1 MVAVAKRRAYG
12 TVLAMRVELASQLG
26 FDALLAVANTR
37 HGPEAVRPVAPPPS
51 LRTATGYERLRSA
64 RATRDL
70 LVASAKGIPPGLP
83 AGGDLLRL
91 RDIREAARALAE
103 GDTRGYERRLAKL
116 LSHGAYRVNGRA
128 EVRSEG
134 GAWAGFVGDLAIVLV
149 ALRPLARRLRIC
161 HNPRCGW
168 TFIDRT
174 RNESQV
180 WCETQR
186 CGDRMRVRRARSRRT
201 YA

>member
-1 MVAVAKRRAYG
+1 M
-12 TVLAMRVELASQLG
+12 LAMRVELASRLD

-51 LRTATGYERLRSA
+51 LRTAAGFERLRSA
-64 RATRDL
+64 RATREL
-70 LVASAKGIPPGLP
+70 LVACAAGIPTGLP
-83 AGGDLLRL
+83 SATDLLRL
-91 RDIREAARALAE
+91 RDVREATRALAE
-103 GDTRGYERRLAKL
+103 GDVRGYERRLGRL
-116 LSHGAYRVNGRA
+116 LSRAVYRVSGRA
-128 EVRSEG
+128 EVQAG
-134 GAWAGFVGDLAIVLV
+134 AGAWAGFVEDLAIVLV

-186 CGDRMRVRRARSRRT
+186 CGDRMRVRRARRRR
-201 YA
+201 